1 MLDNLC
7 TGPLAIIMINYI
19 SYLCNTGEYNGGRRT
34 MVFYMTVMKCKVEE
48 YNIFF
53 HFTFH
58 NKKILAS
65 IIILYLPKFSLGA
78 MSCFNRPLRSHLHF
92 AFEPLKHF
100 RFDQNLQLRV

>member
-48 YNIFF
+48 YI
-53 HFTFH
+53 
-58 NKKILAS
+58 ILAKIQS
-65 IIILYLPKFSLGA
+65 WSNELLQPSAEITLQ
-78 MSCFNRPLRSHLHF
+78 F
-92 AFEPLKHF
+92 AFEPLKRF

>member
-48 YNIFF
+48 YI
-53 HFTFH
+53 
-58 NKKILAS
+58 ILAK
-65 IIILYLPKFSLGA
+65 I
-78 MSCFNRPLRSHLHF
+78 
-92 AFEPLKHF
+92 
-100 RFDQNLQLRV
+100 